1 MKKVYIQPLTTVE
14 NVKIESFLQVPSV
27 TGVGGNA
34 GITQAGP
41 SDEIPTSGDT
51 KDRGAYGSDSNFGDL
66 W

>member
-34 GITQAGP
+34 GITQANS
-41 SDEIPTSGDT
+41 SDEIPTTADT
-51 KDRGAYGSDSNFGDL
+51 KGRGDYGSDSNFGSL